1 MEEPK
6 LSGIIPATILPMDNN
21 YKIDEDSLENYIRW
35 LLKFRIGGLAVNVDT
50 GEGPQLYPEERDKV
64 LRIVSS
70 IVKGRVPIIAGLPA
84 SFTEQAVKFAIQAK
98 EGGASAVLVFPIAAF
113 RGIKASE
120 VVYHYYNTIGEK
132 ARISLVAFQLQPEL
146 GGVIFDEETLTKITQ
161 VRQVVA
167 LKEASFDAKVFTDTK
182 RILDQA
188 PRKITLLTG
197 NDNFILESFILGA
210 EGALIGFG
218 TIATDL
224 QVEMYEKVKQKK
236 YDEAW
241 EIYER
246 VKPLADIIFAPPV
259 RNYRARLKEALVTLG
274 VIEHSYV
281 RPPLLPIS
289 EEERETIKN
298 ALKATG
304 IL

>member
-1 MEEPK
+1 MKK
-6 LSGIIPATILPMDNN
+6 LELTGIIPATVLPMDKN
-21 YKIDEDSLENYIRW
+21 YNIDENSLENYIKW
-35 LLKFRIGGLAVNVDT
+35 LLRYRIGGLAINVDT
-50 GEGPQLYPEERDKV
+50 GEGPQLYPEERHRV

-70 IVKGRVPIIAGLPA
+70 IVKRKIPIIAGLPA
-84 SFTEQAVKFAIQAK
+84 GFTEQAVKLAIQAK
-98 EGGASAVLVFPIAAF
+98 DSGADAVLVFPLAAF

-120 VVYHYYNTIGEK
+120 VVYNYYKTIGER
-132 ARISLVAFQLQPEL
+132 ADIPLVAFQLQPEL

-161 VRQVVA
+161 VDQVVA
-167 LKEASFDAKVFTDTK
+167 LKEASFSAKVFTDTR
-182 RILDQA
+182 RILEKA

-210 EGALIGFG
+210 DGALIGFG

-224 QVEMYEKVKQKK
+224 QVEMFEKVKDKK

-246 VKPLADIIFAPPV
+246 IRPLADVIFAPPV
-259 RNYRARLKEALVTLG
+259 RNYRARLKEALVMLG

-289 EEERETIKN
+289 DEERKIIRKT
-298 ALKATG
+298 LKEAG